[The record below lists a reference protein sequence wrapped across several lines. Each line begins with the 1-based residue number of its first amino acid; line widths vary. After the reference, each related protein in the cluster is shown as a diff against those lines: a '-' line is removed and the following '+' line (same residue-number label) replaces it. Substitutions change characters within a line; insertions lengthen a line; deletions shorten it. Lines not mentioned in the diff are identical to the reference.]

1 MTLREASEADVPLLA
16 RLNRQLIEDERSP
29 NPMSVAQLDSR
40 IRRWLD
46 ANYRAIIFERDSET
60 LAYALF
66 RPDEAG
72 IYLRQFFV
80 CREHRR
86 RGVGRRAFKLLRENV
101 VPPGQSLSL
110 EVLVHNEAS
119 LAFWRSLG
127 LREHAMSFRI
137 DS

>member
-1 MTLREASEADVPLLA
+1 MTIREASEADVPLLA

-46 ANYRAIIFERDSET
+46 ANYRAIIFEHDSET

-80 CREHRR
+80 CREH
-86 RGVGRRAFKLLRENV
+86 
-101 VPPGQSLSL
+101 
-110 EVLVHNEAS
+110 LVMAS
-119 LAFWRSLG
+119 RKGTFAAG
-127 LREHAMSFRI
+127 
-137 DS
+137 